1 MPLHVTIS
9 AEVMSLRA
17 DDLVREALVI
27 AFGVVQVSN
36 KAPILG
42 NYETFGIRGILGMV
56 ARSGCMERW

>member
-27 AFGVVQVSN
+27 AFGVVQLSN
-36 KAPILG
+36 RTPIL
-42 NYETFGIRGILGMV
+42 EIFVKFVTPGIRGMAG
-56 ARSGCMERW
+56 RWGYVLNS